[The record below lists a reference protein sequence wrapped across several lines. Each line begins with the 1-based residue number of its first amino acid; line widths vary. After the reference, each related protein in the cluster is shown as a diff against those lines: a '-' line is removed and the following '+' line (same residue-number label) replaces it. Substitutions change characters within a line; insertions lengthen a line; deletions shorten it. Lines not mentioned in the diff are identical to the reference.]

1 MLKPYLE
8 TFDKYKYLLE
18 NLIMRDIKVKYRR
31 SVLGVAWSLLNPLLM
46 MFILSAVFSRVFR
59 FEIANFPLY
68 LITGQI
74 LFGFF
79 NESTSSAI
87 FSIVEAS
94 SLIKKVY
101 IPKYL
106 FPVEKALFGFV
117 NLLFSIPAIVVMM
130 LVYRVPFSPSMFLI
144 LVPLFTMLLFTVG
157 FSLIISAL
165 CVFFRDL
172 KHLYSVLITAWMYL
186 TPIIYPMSAL
196 EGSWIWWVAR
206 INPLTWYVEYFRGVL
221 IYGTLPDAMTNL
233 VCAGYGVVFT
243 LVGLFAFKKLQDKFI
258 LYV

>member
-1 MLKPYLE
+1 MLKPYIE
-8 TFDKYKYLLE
+8 TFQKYKYLLQ
-18 NLIMRDIKVKYRR
+18 NLILRDIKVKYRR
-31 SVLGVAWSLLNPLLM
+31 SVLGVLWSLLNPLLM
-46 MFILSAVFSRVFR
+46 MIILSAVFSRVFR
-59 FEIANFPLY
+59 YEIAQFPLY

-79 NESTSSAI
+79 NESTTSAI

-106 FPVEKALFGFV
+106 FPIEKVLFGFV
-117 NLLFSIPAIVVMM
+117 NLVFSIPAVVVMM
-130 LVYRVPFSPSMFLI
+130 LIYRVPFSASIFVTV
-144 LVPLFTMLLFTVG
+144 VPLLTLLMFTIG

-206 INPLTWYVEYFRGVL
+206 INPLTWYVEYFRNAL
-221 IYGTLPDAMTNL
+221 IYGQFADALTNW
-233 VCAGYGVVFT
+233 VCVGYGVAFLFT
-243 LVGLFAFKKLQDKFI
+243 GLFAFKKLQDKFI

>member
-1 MLKPYLE
+1 MLKAYIE
-8 TFDKYKYLLE
+8 TFQKYKYLLE

-59 FEIANFPLY
+59 YEIENFPLY
-68 LITGQI
+68 LIIGQI
-74 LFGFF
+74 LFSFF

-101 IPKYL
+101 IPKYI
-106 FPVEKALFGFV
+106 FPLEKVLFGFV
-117 NLLFSIPAIVVMM
+117 NLIFSIPAVVVMI
-130 LVYRVPFSPSMFLI
+130 LFYRVPFSLSMLTIFL
-144 LVPLFTMLLFTVG
+144 PLLTLLLFTIG

-196 EGSWIWWVAR
+196 EGSWIWYVAR
-206 INPLTWYVEYFRGVL
+206 INPLTWYVESFRNAL
-221 IYGTLPDAMTNL
+221 IYGTMPDPL
-233 VCAGYGVVFT
+233 SCWVCIGYGVVFT
-243 LVGLFAFKKLQDKFI
+243 LVGLLSFKKLQDKFI